1 MLICAAAL
9 CLFIGSVHSYLGE
22 RFILIRLFRNP
33 LPPLLGNDDFTRQ
46 TLRFAWHITT
56 VAWWG
61 FGAILYCLS
70 AGAGS
75 SRQILFIIGTTFA
88 VSAGFPIAISR
99 GKHLSWIVFGA
110 IALLCFI
117 AGNTGFADSH

>member
-9 CLFIGSVHSYLGE
+9 CVFIGLVHSYLGE
-22 RFILIRLFRNP
+22 RFILIRLFRKP
-33 LPPLLGNDDFTRQ
+33 LPPLFGNDHFTRQ

-61 FGAILYCLS
+61 FAAILFCVS

-75 SRQILFIIGTTFA
+75 SRQILFIVGTTFG
-88 VSAGFPIAISR
+88 VSAVFPIVASR
-99 GKHLSWIVFGA
+99 GKHLSWIVFGT
-110 IALLCFI
+110 IAVLCFI
-117 AGNTGFADSH
+117 DGNAGLSESH